1 MRFLFWRA
9 KCEIHKRLVWMANE
23 QNLRAPSAS
32 EARERG
38 QKGGVASGA
47 EIIEK
52 KTIQNILNDYLESEV
67 KSKSNLKKIAKEYG
81 ITGDQTIKEL
91 VTVACVL
98 NTLRKGD
105 IEKLS
110 ALQGLLGEDSASEE
124 IEDISE
130 AEEDI
135 FGNG

>member
-1 MRFLFWRA
+1 
-9 KCEIHKRLVWMANE
+9 MANKKTLTPFTSE
-23 QNLRAPSAS
+23 QSRD
-32 EARERG
+32 EAVKNG
-38 QKGGVASGA
+38 QKGGIASGA
-47 EIIEK
+47 ARREK
-52 KTIQNILNDYLESEV
+52 KTIQNILNDYLESDV

-81 ITGDQTIKEL
+81 ITGDQSIKEL
-91 VTVACVL
+91 VTVACLL

-110 ALQGLLGEDSASEE
+110 ALQGLIGEDSASEE

>member
-1 MRFLFWRA
+1 
-9 KCEIHKRLVWMANE
+9 MANPK
-23 QNLRAPSAS
+23 NLIPNDERTPS
-32 EARERG
+32 ERRENARKAGE
-38 QKGGVASGA
+38 ASGKA
-47 EIIEK
+47 RREK
-52 KTIQNILNDYLESEV
+52 KTIQNILNDYLDSDV

-81 ITGDQTIKEL
+81 ITGDQSIKEL
-91 VTVACVL
+91 VTVACLL

-110 ALQGLLGEDSASEE
+110 ALQGLIGEDSASEE

-135 FGNG
+135 FGDG

>member
-1 MRFLFWRA
+1 
-9 KCEIHKRLVWMANE
+9 MANE
-23 QNLRAPSAS
+23 QNLKAQAHKLTVEEQSRGGKKSA
-32 EARERG
+32 EARREQR
-38 QKGGVASGA
+38 
-47 EIIEK
+47 
-52 KTIQNILNDYLESEV
+52 TIQNILNDYLNSKV
-67 KSKSNLKKIAKEYG
+67 KSKPNLKKIAEEHG
-81 ITGDQTIKEL
+81 ITGNQSIKEL
-91 VTVACVL
+91 VTVACLL

-110 ALQGLLGEDSASEE
+110 ALQELIGEDSASEE

>member
-1 MRFLFWRA
+1 
-9 KCEIHKRLVWMANE
+9 MANPE
-23 QNLRAPSAS
+23 NLIPNDERTQS
-32 EARERG
+32 ERRENARKAGE
-38 QKGGVASGA
+38 ASGRA
-47 EIIEK
+47 RRKK
-52 KTIQNILNDYLESEV
+52 KTVQNILNDYLGSDV

-98 NTLRKGD
+98 NTLKKGD

-110 ALQGLLGEDSASEE
+110 ALQELIGEDSASEE

>member
-1 MRFLFWRA
+1 
-9 KCEIHKRLVWMANE
+9 MANKNNLKPPFTSE
-23 QNLRAPSAS
+23 QSPE
-32 EARERG
+32 EAAKNG
-38 QKGGVASGA
+38 KKGGIASGA
-47 EIIEK
+47 VRREK
-52 KTIQNILNDYLESEV
+52 KTIQNILNDYLDSDV

-81 ITGDQTIKEL
+81 ITGDQSIKEL
-91 VTVACVL
+91 VTVACLL

-110 ALQGLLGEDSASEE
+110 ALQGLIGEDSASEE

>member
-1 MRFLFWRA
+1 
-9 KCEIHKRLVWMANE
+9 MANE
-23 QNLRAPSAS
+23 ANLKPHQIRTAS
-32 EARERG
+32 EAREKG
-38 QKGGVASGA
+38 QKGGIASGA
-47 EIIEK
+47 VRREK
-52 KTIQNILNDYLESEV
+52 KTIQNILNDYLDSDV

-81 ITGDQTIKEL
+81 ITGDQSIKEL
-91 VTVACVL
+91 VTVACLL

-110 ALQGLLGEDSASEE
+110 ALQGLIGEDSASEE